1 MSTIAKN
8 KAHVWSGAAE
18 TISGKNIKPTDNV
31 SWFQKN
37 TERLPPNWVRDAS
50 SESRWNNK
58 LSLHQCQNEVAIKS

>member
-50 SESRWNNK
+50 SESR
-58 LSLHQCQNEVAIKS
+58 